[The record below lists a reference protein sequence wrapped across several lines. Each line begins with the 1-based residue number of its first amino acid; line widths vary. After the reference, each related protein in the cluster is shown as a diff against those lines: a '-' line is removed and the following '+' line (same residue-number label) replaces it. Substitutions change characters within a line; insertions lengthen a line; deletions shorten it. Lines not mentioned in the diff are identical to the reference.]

1 MIKIGRFSIGVGDRF
16 GKEGSAQIAAAVAI
30 KEETGISVDLV
41 WNKSKR
47 EHSIIGTS
55 AIDQRKAAD
64 AAVVASKYTGTYFVD
79 ADHIGAATVEP
90 FLDQCDFYTIDVADF
105 IGKKSE
111 SSAINAFIEKRRSLI
126 GSVKVEGI
134 PEAVQIS
141 EAFLRSV
148 AERYLGAVTEAGVV
162 FRKIEGHRGKGNF
175 IAEVSMDETETPQTP
190 AELLIILAALAD
202 EGVAVQTIAPKF
214 SGRFNKG
221 VDYVGNVAAFLKE
234 FEEDVHIAAYA
245 AKAFGLSANLKLSVH
260 SGSDKFSLY
269 PGIARIAQKTGAGF
283 HLKTAGTTWLE
294 ELVGLAEAGG
304 EGLKIAKNIYRAAY
318 DRFDELVLP
327 YASVVDIKRSDL
339 PAPDAVDAWTADEYA
354 RSLRHVQSEKRF
366 DANVR
371 QLLHVG
377 YKVAAE
383 MGDSY
388 LNALFKC
395 RAHVER
401 NVTENLLDRHFRP
414 LLSRSK

>member
-1 MIKIGRFSIGVGDRF
+1 MKKLGRFSFGVGDRF
-16 GKEGSAQIAAAVAI
+16 GQEGQAQIAAAIAI
-30 KEETGISVDLV
+30 QKETGIHIDLV

-55 AIDQRKAAD
+55 PIDQRKAAD
-64 AAVVASKYTGTYFVD
+64 AAVKAANYKGTYFVD
-79 ADHIGAATVEP
+79 ADHIGAASLGP

-105 IGKKSE
+105 IGKKSD
-111 SSAINAFIEKRRSLI
+111 SKVISAFVEKHRNLI
-126 GSVKVEGI
+126 GTLRVEGI
-134 PEAVQIS
+134 ARGIEIT
-141 EAFLRSV
+141 EEFLRSV
-148 AERYLGAVTEAGVV
+148 AERYLAAAAEAGVV
-162 FRKIEGHRGKGNF
+162 FRTIEAHRGRGNF
-175 IAEVSMDETETPQTP
+175 IAEVSMDETETVQTP
-190 AELLIILAALAD
+190 AELLIILASLAD
-202 EGVAVQTIAPKF
+202 EGIDLKTIAPKF

-234 FEEDVHIAAYA
+234 FEEDVRIATYA
-245 AKAFGLSANLKLSVH
+245 AKTFGLDAGLKLSVH

-269 PGIARIAQKTGAGF
+269 PGIARIAQETGAGF

-304 EGLKIAKNIYRAAY
+304 EGLGIAKTVYRQAY

-327 YASVVDIKRSDL
+327 YASVVDIKRESL
-339 PAPDAVDAWTADEYA
+339 PKPDAVDAWTAEQYA
-354 RSLRHVQSEKRF
+354 QSLRHVQSNEHF
-366 DANVR
+366 DINLR

-383 MGDSY
+383 MGESY
-388 LNALFKC
+388 ISVLGSC
-395 RAHVER
+395 REHVAR

-414 LLSRSK
+414 LLKR